1 MKARLFYQMNHLQH
15 VLLDG
20 QSCCILR
27 IKNSA
32 IAELHKTTATTIQLL
47 LAIDSMKSI
56 LQTHDASIKHVF
68 SYSPYGYLPH
78 SGQEKPILAFNGEK
92 LDKLLWRYFL
102 GIGHRTY
109 SPNIGR
115 FCSPDALSPFLHGG
129 LNSYS
134 YCSGDPINY
143 QDPSAQYRVP
153 LKSIAP
159 HQPPRY
165 SGNPTLNQ
173 SRRLT
178 HRAQIRNFRAE
189 QARAL
194 ATDAYEASLRFEESG
209 EQFQLRAAASTNP
222 QIQRRLLASARRETN
237 LSVHY
242 LDVAKRHLIQE
253 REELRHVHLLNNEN
267 HELLSSHAE
276 NIPPVSAPPPQP
288 QPFQTNNTPP
298 LQARILQ
305 IREPRI

>member
-1 MKARLFYQMNHLQH
+1 MKARLFYQMNYLQH
-15 VLLDG
+15 VLRDD

-32 IAELHKTTATTIQLL
+32 IAELHKTTATTIRLL
-47 LAIDSMKSI
+47 LTIDSMKSI
-56 LQTHDASIKHVF
+56 LRAHDASIKYVS

-78 SGQEKPILAFNGEK
+78 SEQEKPILAFNGES
-92 LDKLLWRYFL
+92 LDKLLQRYFL

-109 SPNIGR
+109 SPGIRR
-115 FCSPDALSPFLHGG
+115 FCSPDALSPFLQGG

-153 LKSIAP
+153 LKRIAS

-165 SGNPTLNQ
+165 SGNPTLDQ
-173 SRRLT
+173 SRRLI
-178 HRAQIRNFRAE
+178 HRAQIRNLRAE

-194 ATDAYEASLRFEESG
+194 ATDAYKTSVKFGDSG
-209 EQFQLRAAASTNP
+209 EQLRLRAAASTSP
-222 QIQRRLLASARRETN
+222 EAQRILLASASRDTE
-237 LSVHY
+237 LSVYH
-242 LDVAKRHLIQE
+242 LDVAAHHLKHEQG
-253 REELRHVHLLNNEN
+253 ELRHVHLLNNEN

-276 NIPPVSAPPPQP
+276 NVPPVSAQAPQA
-288 QPFQTNNTPP
+288 QPFQMNNTTL
-298 LQARILQ
+298 LQARIL
-305 IREPRI
+305 RNS